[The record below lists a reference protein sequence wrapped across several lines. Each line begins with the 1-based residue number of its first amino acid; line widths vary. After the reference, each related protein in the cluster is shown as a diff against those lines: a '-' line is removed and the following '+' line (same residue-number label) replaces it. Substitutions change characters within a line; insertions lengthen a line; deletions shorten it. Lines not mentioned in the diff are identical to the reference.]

1 MNIRYILQD
10 LFNAYLFPLSFV
22 VPISF
27 ILCVGQSKALAL
39 HKALE
44 CGVNHMWTVSAFQ
57 QHAQATFVAEEV
69 AADELRVKTVRYFKG
84 LMPVHDHLIE
94 LSPASAQTSASV
106 ADSAKSSEKQQHP
119 QSVKK

>member
-1 MNIRYILQD
+1 MRI
-10 LFNAYLFPLSFV
+10 FFPLSFV
-22 VPISF
+22 VFLSV

-57 QHAQATFVAEEV
+57 QHAHTTFVVDE
-69 AADELRVKTVRYFKG
+69 AATDELRVKTVRYFKG

-94 LSPASAQTSASV
+94 LSPASAQVSATA
-106 ADSAKSSEKQQHP
+106 ADSAKSAEKQLASEKYKE
-119 QSVKK
+119 VNAVL